1 MKSRISSKDLG
12 HNNKKNGIGI
22 FCSVMLGLGWHY
34 MLTSE
39 CIRFG
44 SFIWRIVRDVELAI
58 EFVSPEFREE
68 DR

>member
-1 MKSRISSKDLG
+1 
-12 HNNKKNGIGI
+12 
-22 FCSVMLGLGWHY
+22 

-44 SFIWRIVRDVELAI
+44 SFYLRRIVRDVELAI
-58 EFVSPEFREE
+58 EFMSPEFREE

>member
-1 MKSRISSKDLG
+1 
-12 HNNKKNGIGI
+12 
-22 FCSVMLGLGWHY
+22 